1 MTRTHLNSTHE
12 PRFVLAAST
21 TRREPR
27 PMPADIGKAR
37 NKVAGSQGR
46 NPHGKRPGA
55 RSPSLLVARV
65 ELPHFA
71 PRASA
76 PIAPALLRGHEES

>member
-27 PMPADIGKAR
+27 PMPVDIGKAR
-37 NKVAGSQGR
+37 NKVAGPQGR
-46 NPHGKRPGA
+46 NPDGKRPGVRA
-55 RSPSLLVARV
+55 PSLLVACV
-65 ELPHFA
+65 ELPHGA
-71 PRASA
+71 SRASA
-76 PIAPALLRGHEES
+76 LIPPALLRGHEES